1 MRRSMHSDSFSK
13 KRRAKIVIAHL
24 RVMERFLRRKK
35 ANHQVTCLTLQRRSI
50 SVTGCVTHQPPARR
64 TQ

>member
-35 ANHQVTCLTLQRRSI
+35 ANHQVTCLTPTAPVHIGNRLRNS
-50 SVTGCVTHQPPARR
+50 SAAG
-64 TQ
+64 